1 MNSMRLVLHK
11 RAFAK
16 IRAAEQQRGLVDE
29 WSREGREMTD
39 NLLQTLFQDVPAPR
53 RLGLANILKTD

>member
-53 RLGLANILKTD
+53 